1 MAAGRKL
8 VGASNIGGMKETQEM
23 LDFCGKHNI
32 TADIELIK
40 MDQIDNALERLAK
53 SDVRYRFVIDVAN
66 SLPKIW
72 DQSIWL
78 SAYPKMTKW
87 SLVWWQ
93 TILNIEIW
101 EIRIWYLMS
110 SLQLMH
116 LIFSLAL
123 RVANKVALVSL
134 DVWFCTMTMTASR
147 KIYSVFALFNSLI
160 GSKSLALCPIWLLGL
175 AFSWLFEW

>member
-66 SLPKIW
+66 SLPKI
-72 DQSIWL
+72 
-78 SAYPKMTKW
+78 
-87 SLVWWQ
+87 
-93 TILNIEIW
+93 
-101 EIRIWYLMS
+101 
-110 SLQLMH
+110 
-116 LIFSLAL
+116 
-123 RVANKVALVSL
+123 
-134 DVWFCTMTMTASR
+134 
-147 KIYSVFALFNSLI
+147 
-160 GSKSLALCPIWLLGL
+160 
-175 AFSWLFEW
+175 